1 MSDVAKLAD
10 VSTMTVSRV
19 LNHYP
24 SVTDDTRKRVNQ
36 AIEQLQ
42 YRRNEVARS
51 LREQTSRQIG
61 IVVPNLYDSFFATC
75 VHSISVVAKE
85 HNYSVVIATS
95 DEDPKTEYD
104 EACRMMRF
112 HVDGLMVIPSIVSEG
127 TPNLLDR
134 EFENLPV
141 VTLDRPLKSSRF
153 DRVLVQNKRGAQ
165 LGTAHLIGLGH
176 EHISFFRL
184 SRSLYTMRRRQQGYT
199 EAMAEAGLRADISMV
214 SDAPQ
219 DTLAALRERLN
230 SKQPPTA
237 LFSAN
242 NLLTRYLMHSLQALG
257 FHPPEPIALVGF
269 DDFETADLLRPGITI
284 VRQPTESMGRLAA
297 ELLFSRLGKSGDQ
310 SPAKRIVMPV
320 ELVVRG
326 SCGTKI

>member
-19 LNHYP
+19 LNHYAT
-24 SVTDDTRKRVNQ
+24 VTEETRKRVNK

-61 IVVPNLYDSFFATC
+61 IIVPNLYDSFFAIC

-95 DEDPKTEYD
+95 DEDPRMEYE

-112 HVDGLMVIPSIVSEG
+112 NVDGLLVIPAIAVEG
-127 TPNLLDR
+127 APNLVDR

-165 LGTAHLIGLGH
+165 LGTAHLISRGH
-176 EHISFFRL
+176 ESISFFRL
-184 SRSLYTMRRRQQGYT
+184 ARSLYTMRCRQQGYM
-199 EAMAEAGLRADISMV
+199 EAMEEAGLRADISMV
-214 SDAPQ
+214 SDTPQ
-219 DTLAALRERLN
+219 DTLAALREKLS
-230 SKQPPTA
+230 SKRPPTA

-242 NLLTRYLMHSLQALG
+242 NLLTRYLLHSLQALG
-257 FHPPEPIALVGF
+257 YHPPAPLALVGF

-284 VRQPTESMGRLAA
+284 VRQPVESMGRLAA
-297 ELLFSRLGKSGDQ
+297 ELLFSRLGKSGDV
-310 SPAKRIVMPV
+310 SRAKRIVMPV

-326 SCGTKI
+326 SCGTKS